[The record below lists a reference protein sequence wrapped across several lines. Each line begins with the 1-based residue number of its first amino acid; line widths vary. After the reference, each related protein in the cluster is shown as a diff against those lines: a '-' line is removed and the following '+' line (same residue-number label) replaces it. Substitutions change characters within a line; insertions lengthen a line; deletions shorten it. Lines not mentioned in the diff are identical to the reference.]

1 VSKIIG
7 IIPARS
13 GSESVKNKNIRTFH
27 GKPLIA
33 WTIECALASR
43 LDRVIVSTNDENI
56 QNIAK
61 EYGAEVPFLRPESI
75 SDNYCGIEPVLKHTY
90 EYLKKEENFEADIIV
105 MLLPTSPFRET
116 KDLNLAIQMYLDD
129 DLTSVVTVIKAEANM
144 NPHWMLVENS
154 NSINLFNGNTLKDI
168 QDRRQD
174 LPDVFIRNDFV
185 YVLDPKNLYESK
197 SNLYGER
204 VNLYKISE
212 QRYDIDINSEKD
224 FYIAEAIFS
233 KLKLNE

>member
-61 EYGAEVPFLRPESI
+61 EHGAEAPFLRPESI

-90 EYLKKEENFEADIIV
+90 EYLKKEENYEADIIV

-129 DLTSVVTVIKAEANM
+129 DLTSVVSVIKAEANM

>member
-1 VSKIIG
+1 MSKIIG

-61 EYGAEVPFLRPESI
+61 EHGAEAPFLRPESI

-90 EYLKKEENFEADIIV
+90 EYLKKEENYEADIIV

-116 KDLNLAIQMYLDD
+116 KDLYLAIQMYLDD
-129 DLTSVVTVIKAEANM
+129 DLTSVVSVIKAEANM